1 MGPGGMSCGGG
12 EKAVS
17 SRLRENGEGETVMK
31 RAMRKYFVWSVLL
44 GGAMTSGLQAQFHAK
59 SETGQTGVNQQAVQ
73 SARQQ
78 AAAPSGQAAG
88 LGGGIGGGDMILPE
102 AQRRA
107 LSQYGVRLGEMTGK
121 QVDIWGRAIHHSDE
135 TYTESKQDMLTNTLK
150 QVTKSKN
157 GTRLQTRMISLDQ
170 MGRPSEV
177 MIYDGRGQFKYR
189 GLQLYDKFGR
199 FSEEQIYDAAGTLI
213 RRKVQ
218 EYTAR
223 GEKLPVR
230 SWNYV
235 ANVPEDLKL
244 VITRESEEPGGGAPA
259 PAAPAKPGLFRGAA
273 QRPASPQ
280 ATSPRETADAAPASG
295 KRGLNLGRF
304 FSGKKAE

>member
-1 MGPGGMSCGGG
+1 
-12 EKAVS
+12 
-17 SRLRENGEGETVMK
+17 MK
-31 RAMRKYFVWSVLL
+31 RAMWKYLVWSVLL
-44 GGAMTSGLQAQFHAK
+44 GWTMAGGLHAQFHSK
-59 SETGQTGVNQQAVQ
+59 SQTGQTAVNQQAVQ
-73 SARQQ
+73 SAQQQ
-78 AAAPSGQAAG
+78 AASMSGRAVAG

-102 AQRRA
+102 AQRQA

-189 GLQLYDKFGR
+189 GVQLYDTLGR
-199 FSEEQIYDAAGTLI
+199 FSEEQIYDAKGTLI

-244 VITRESEEPGGGAPA
+244 VITRESEEPESAAPVAKTRSGLFGGAAKQA
-259 PAAPAKPGLFRGAA
+259 P
-273 QRPASPQ
+273 SPQ
-280 ATSPRETADAAPASG
+280 ATSPRETADAAPAPG
-295 KRGLNLGRF
+295 RRGLNLGRF
-304 FSGKKAE
+304 FSGKKSE